1 MLAVHYVSLGVANPV
16 AFAALRFQTVAIKFP
31 PEYPGDR
38 RLLAYAVAV
47 GLILGLVPLAFST
60 RWLGGWYFG
69 EYQNV
74 PPRILGTARLAI
86 GIYSLIAAIQ
96 AVRGRVEGL
105 AALAKRPKTVMA
117 GQIAYTVSLFI
128 VCAVLLPS
136 GARGW
141 AMAVTA
147 IFVAPICAAATMY
160 ASLARRAENKGKES
174 HRP

>member
-1 MLAVHYVSLGVANPV
+1 
-16 AFAALRFQTVAIKFP
+16 
-31 PEYPGDR
+31 
-38 RLLAYAVAV
+38 
-47 GLILGLVPLAFST
+47 
-60 RWLGGWYFG
+60 
-69 EYQNV
+69 
-74 PPRILGTARLAI
+74 
-86 GIYSLIAAIQ
+86 
-96 AVRGRVEGL
+96 
-105 AALAKRPKTVMA
+105 MA

-136 GARGW
+136 DARGW